1 MLAEKVL
8 RTCLICCPRRVEE
21 SVLLAER
28 LQREK
33 DELQSQCTQL
43 TAARDS
49 LEAKLTP
56 EAMDE
61 QVSVELLRKG
71 WADGV
76 G

>member
-1 MLAEKVL
+1 M
-8 RTCLICCPRRVEE
+8 
-21 SVLLAER
+21 LLAER

-33 DELQSQCTQL
+33 DELQAQCTQL
-43 TAARDS
+43 TAERDS

-61 QVSVELLRKG
+61 QVLLKLLRKG